1 MSALKT
7 VVQSMVKGLKLLTR
21 EVERMEELMDKLER
35 TQGPKEAAKKKKRPA
50 ARRAAKR
57 AAPEKKAK
65 KANATDAVLGMIQ
78 RSKIGMTTQ
87 KLKEKTGLSEKQI
100 WNILNRLKKRGDVKT
115 KKRGVYVKG

>member
-21 EVERMEELMDKLER
+21 EVERMEELMDKQEK
-35 TQGPKEAAKKKKRPA
+35 TQGPKEAAKKKKMPA
-50 ARRAAKR
+50 ARKAEKR

-65 KANATDAVLGMIQ
+65 KANATDAVLGIIQ
-78 RSKIGMTTQ
+78 RSKMGMTTQ

-100 WNILNRLKKRGDVKT
+100 WNILNRLKKRGDVKSE
-115 KKRGVYVKG
+115 KRGVYVKG